1 MNNLLRLLAIA
12 GIVACGIVVVALGF
26 ARHDADLIAPVNL
39 MLFVTGSLVYL
50 LPIGLALY
58 RDCKSIAWIALVN
71 VFLGWTVLGWFA
83 ALGWA
88 AAGRARAPAHT
99 VSAPPTHPVPGH

>member
-26 ARHDADLIAPVNL
+26 ARHDADLIGPVSL
-39 MLFVTGSLVYL
+39 VLFVLGALVYL
-50 LPIGLALY
+50 LPLGLAMY
-58 RDCKSIAWIALVN
+58 RDCKSTVWIALVN
-71 VFLGWTVLGWFA
+71 VLLGWTILGWFA

-88 AAGRARAPAHT
+88 AAGKVREAAHPMVT
-99 VSAPPTHPVPGH
+99 PPSHPVPGH

>member
-1 MNNLLRLLAIA
+1 MNQLLRLIVIA

-26 ARHDADLIAPVNL
+26 ARHDADLIAPVNIV
-39 MLFVTGSLVYL
+39 LFVIGALVYL

-58 RDCKSIAWIALVN
+58 RDCRSSAWIALVN

-83 ALGWA
+83 AMGWA
-88 AAGRARAPAHT
+88 ASGKVRVPVHP